1 MPRRNIGPVVTGL
14 LTRSKGGAA
23 LGGAARVYRGDVRD
37 VERIKKVQEIMD
49 NKENLPKFLF
59 KPMSR
64 WCGHAP
70 HPTGAASHA
79 CHPRVFLLLL
89 LLLLLALN

>member
-1 MPRRNIGPVVTGL
+1 VTGL
-14 LTRSKGGAA
+14 LSRSRRGAA
-23 LGGAARVYRGDVRD
+23 LARVYRGDVRD

-59 KPMSR
+59 KPKSD

-70 HPTGAASHA
+70 HPT
-79 CHPRVFLLLL
+79 RVLLLL
-89 LLLLLALN
+89 LLLLLLLP